1 MAYDNRSVSP
11 LKIKGSPYKK
21 DTGKIVGEN
30 YTSYAR
36 RTMSKAEFAVW
47 DGYLDGPKSHR
58 RTKVWNGEKWVK
70 ASEYSK
76 KPGFKQDQE
85 TGDTKKDEKKADF
98 LKKIQMGKNI
108 KMG

>member
-36 RTMSKAEFAVW
+36 RTMGKTEFVRW
-47 DGYLDGPKSHR
+47 DSYLDGPKSHR

-70 ASEYSK
+70 ASEYK
-76 KPGFKQDQE
+76 

-98 LKKIQMGKNI
+98 LKKIQMAKNI
-108 KMG
+108 KE